1 MTTQLLFRDDAYL
14 KTATARVVAV
24 GERGIEL
31 DRTIFY
37 PLGGGQPGDTG
48 ALIRQNGERI
58 VIADA
63 RKGEV
68 SDLEYQ
74 IEELRAAL
82 AKHEENLEAE
92 THAREK
98 SVGELGKRAD
108 ELETKL
114 LEMATGFCAPLRRR
128 PELAPLFHQLEADAA

>member
-1 MTTQLLFRDDAYL
+1 MRWEGRCAFQEPYPELAQAYRAAADVL
-14 KTATARVVAV
+14 DTWVILRGEQRQTATR
-24 GERGIEL
+24 
-31 DRTIFY
+31 
-37 PLGGGQPGDTG
+37 
-48 ALIRQNGERI
+48 
-58 VIADA
+58 ADA

-68 SDLEYQ
+68 TDLEYQ

-82 AKHEENLEAE
+82 AKHEENLDKE
-92 THAREK
+92 TAAREK
-98 SVGELGKRAD
+98 SVGDLGKRAD